1 MKLKL
6 EIAAI
11 ITDREIFTNFFR
23 LSWLENVFENTPSW
37 VILGTYI
44 QKNPYKLINF
54 YTLNQ

>member
-11 ITDREIFTNFFR
+11 ITDREIFTIFFR

-44 QKNPYKLINF
+44 QKNPI
-54 YTLNQ
+54 